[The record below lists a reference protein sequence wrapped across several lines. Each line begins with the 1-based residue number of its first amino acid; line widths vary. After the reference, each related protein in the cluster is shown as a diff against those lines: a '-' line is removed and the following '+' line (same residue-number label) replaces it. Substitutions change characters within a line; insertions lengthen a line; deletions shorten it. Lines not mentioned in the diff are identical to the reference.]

1 MKFFHKKLM
10 EALNTPEGKTWS
22 ESNTVDAKAAVAKS
36 HGVSSFDPDYM
47 ASLIAKCKESR
58 K

>member
-1 MKFFHKKLM
+1 M
-10 EALNTPEGKTWS
+10 ESLNTPEGKAWS
-22 ESNTVDAKAAVAKS
+22 ESNTVDAKAAVGKS
-36 HGVSSFDPDYM
+36 NGVSSFDPDYM